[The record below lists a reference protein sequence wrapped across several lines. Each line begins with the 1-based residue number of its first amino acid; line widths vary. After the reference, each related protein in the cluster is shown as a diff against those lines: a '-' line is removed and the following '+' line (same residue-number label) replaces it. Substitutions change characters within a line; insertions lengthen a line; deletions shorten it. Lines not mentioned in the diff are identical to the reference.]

1 MGDTVPCLT
10 GLVSATNPFSH
21 PRPGLIMTCL
31 CGEDP
36 PLSFLLFLFH
46 CPPPPHQGGIWS
58 MGCLWSQPTP
68 APPSSVFTFLT
79 RGEGFK

>member
-46 CPPPPHQGGIWS
+46 CPPPPTKEGSG
-58 MGCLWSQPTP
+58 LWDVCGASLPLH
-68 APPSSVFTFLT
+68 PPPQFLLS
-79 RGEGFK
+79 